1 MIKLRLTSW
10 IIFNLIFFFLQGAL
24 TSKGSDCSGNYLI
37 YEPLGLLIDAG
48 IIDVLLSDSSDS
60 DSEPEQEEMVNEHE
74 SNVALQSHHSFNN
87 AKERSKWLMNQIKE
101 TCRSQHPDGISYN
114 PRHYEIVNFPE
125 GIDQMK
131 SRWTCHEM
139 NLIEGKIDELVFIKR
154 PFRFSLEQQLG
165 MERLPNLNGILVK
178 EMTKPKTQRI
188 LLERYRIESGE
199 ADAKHINWNLLDR
212 RDIPA
217 KYENIPINSFSMSLT
232 KFFKN
237 PEIVSNI
244 HFFQHDSAR

>member
-1 MIKLRLTSW
+1 
-10 IIFNLIFFFLQGAL
+10 
-24 TSKGSDCSGNYLI
+24 
-37 YEPLGLLIDAG
+37 
-48 IIDVLLSDSSDS
+48 
-60 DSEPEQEEMVNEHE
+60 MVNEHE
-74 SNVALQSHHSFNN
+74 SNAVLQSHYPFNN
-87 AKERSKWLMNQIKE
+87 AKERSKCLMNQIKAA
-101 TCRSQHPDGISYN
+101 CRSQHPDGISYN
-114 PRHYEIVNFPE
+114 PRHYEIVNLPE
-125 GIDQMK
+125 WINPMK

-139 NLIEGKIDELVFIKR
+139 DAIESKIDELIFVKR

-165 MERLPNLNGILVK
+165 MDRLPNLNGILVK
-178 EMTKPKTQRI
+178 EMTKPETNRI

-199 ADAKHINWNLLDR
+199 ADAKHINWNLVDR

-244 HFFQHDSAR
+244 HFFQHDTATGQSS